1 MDPVLRMDP
10 LAPKVARR
18 FMAELLTKQWL
29 MGVRRG
35 WLSLMNVKPHGWAGV
50 FKAFDHLTDFV
61 DNLEAQVFYVR
72 RGPYTS
78 LPSMSESQELK
89 AAFKKLR
96 DVLHELRRSAQH
108 WMEVEH
114 QGADYLGR
122 GTFTPDQ
129 GVHMREMYETKFPEL
144 LTTHVPTKIN
154 PAKGVWNPTRPG
166 SITELLDKVLE
177 LLRADAARLDKAI
190 KTEEGAGINE
200 TRPNFEEPSFK
211 EFAIGS
217 AKVVVTDPAGHGR
230 QIPKYVNI
238 ARFVKAAIDR
248 KGFGAVWYGV
258 FMIDS
263 TDYRQLK
270 PWEIEDYA
278 KAGYKDLQSVAGT
291 FHTGA
296 DVLSLTSPP
305 NESLIKTWAH
315 ELGHRWWF
323 KKMKQQGRLLFEEYL
338 ANGLVPVSSYGKT
351 NAVEAF
357 AEVFS
362 WYVVGRD
369 LTADQLESFR
379 SVLTAS
385 DFLLMAPALREEPCP
400 DTYSYQRSSPASAV
414 RLR

>member
-1 MDPVLRMDP
+1 MDP
-10 LAPKVARR
+10 LAHRVARR

-35 WLSLMNVKPHGWAGV
+35 WLSLMNAKPHGWSGI
-50 FKAFDHLTDFV
+50 FKAFDHLREFV

-78 LPSMSESQELK
+78 LPSMTESQELK

-96 DVLHELRRSAQH
+96 DTLVELRRSAAH

-114 QGADYLGR
+114 QGPDYMGR

-144 LTTHVPTKIN
+144 LMTHVPTKIN
-154 PAKGVWNPTRPG
+154 PAKGQWNPTRSG

-190 KTEEGAGINE
+190 KTEEQTGIHE
-200 TRPNFEEPSFK
+200 TKPEFEESAFK
-211 EFAIGS
+211 EFAIGN
-217 AKVVVTDPAGHGR
+217 AKIIVTDPVGHGR

-238 ARFVKAAIDR
+238 ARYVKAAIER
-248 KGFGAVWYGV
+248 RGFGAVWYGV
-258 FMIDS
+258 FMVES
-263 TDYRQLK
+263 SDYRKLT

-278 KAGYKDLQSVAGT
+278 KAGYKDLQAVAGT

-296 DVLSLTSPP
+296 DIISLTAPP
-305 NESLIKTWAH
+305 NERLIKTWAH

-323 KKMKQQGRLLFEEYL
+323 KKMKPEGRARFEESL
-338 ANGLVPVSSYGKT
+338 AQGILPVSEYGKS

-357 AEVFS
+357 AEAFS
-362 WYVVGRD
+362 WYVIGWD
-369 LTADQLESFR
+369 MDKDQLQAFR
-379 SVLTAS
+379 SVLAA
-385 DFLLMAPALREEPCP
+385 DFLLMAPALREELCA
-400 DTYSYQRSSPASAV
+400 DTYSYSRPSPSSAAS
-414 RLR
+414 RP